1 MEEAEVGRGV
11 QLGGPQVAQDI
22 LVLDHWLGSVCGSLW
37 APPWSLLLLRGR
49 RVPGAVSAH

>member
-1 MEEAEVGRGV
+1 MGRGV

-37 APPWSLLLLRGR
+37 APPWSLLLSRGR